1 MQTRAVHAGAE
12 RSGSTRSAAPDPLRQ
27 TKCES
32 ARSPTIQ
39 SPRRTARRGVTS
51 APSDTASLPGDP
63 MSLFASI
70 RNPLLAALLSLGLAG
85 AASAADQADQP
96 KPYPLTVCSVSGEK
110 LG

>member
-1 MQTRAVHAGAE
+1 
-12 RSGSTRSAAPDPLRQ
+12 
-27 TKCES
+27 
-32 ARSPTIQ
+32 
-39 SPRRTARRGVTS
+39 
-51 APSDTASLPGDP
+51 

-110 LG
+110 LGSMGEPKRIVYEGREIKFCCPNCEKTFRKDPAKYLKKIEEGEKK